1 MRQFLI
7 LVVASLFLAGAAAA
21 QAPAPAVVQVGVLA
35 PRGTEVFESRWAPLR
50 NYLNEAVP
58 QAEFRFVPVTLLSVD
73 ALLENGELHFLITNP
88 GHFVTLESRF
98 PMSALATRRRELPD
112 GREVTEFG
120 SVIFTRADSGIG
132 ALQDVVGHEV
142 IAVDQGAFGG
152 FQMAWREFNAHGID
166 PFADFASLTFAGFPQ
181 DEIVMRVLDGEA
193 DVGVVRSGLLE
204 ALQGEQGLDLAR
216 IHVLNDNASFTHPEM
231 VSTRLY
237 PEWPFVA
244 LASTPA
250 PLRDAVALALL
261 SSQKPGLAERYGLHE
276 RWSAPVTYLA
286 ARELVAAYQLARPG
300 EAGDSRGQPG
310 WIIWAL
316 AFAAAAMVLLWVGR
330 TPGVARPDAPAK
342 TADHDGTEAA
352 PEIDLTPREEE
363 ILALIQEGCSTKE
376 IAQRLD
382 ISPKTVE
389 FHRSNLLK
397 KYGARSSLHLVK
409 VAKATDS

>member
-1 MRQFLI
+1 
-7 LVVASLFLAGAAAA
+7 
-21 QAPAPAVVQVGVLA
+21 
-35 PRGTEVFESRWAPLR
+35 
-50 NYLNEAVP
+50 VP
-58 QAEFRFVPVTLLSVD
+58 QAEFRFVPVTLLSVE
-73 ALLENGELHFLITNP
+73 ALLENGELNFLVTNP

-98 PMSALATRRRELPD
+98 PMSVLATRRRALPD

-120 SVIFTRADSGIG
+120 SVIFARAGAGIG
-132 ALQDVVGHEV
+132 VLQDVVDRDV
-142 IAVDQGAFGG
+142 IAVDQAAFGG

-166 PFADFASLTFAGFPQ
+166 PFSDFASLTFAGFPQ
-181 DEIVMRVLDGEA
+181 DEIVTRVLDGEA

-204 ALQGEQGLDLAR
+204 ALESEQGLDLAR
-216 IHVLNDNASFTHPEM
+216 IHVLNDNASFTHPER

-237 PEWPFVA
+237 PEWPFLA

-261 SSQKPGLAERYGLHE
+261 SSQTPGVAERYGLFE

-286 ARELVAAYQLARPG
+286 ARELVAAYDQARPG
-300 EAGDSRGQPG
+300 ETGETGGQPG
-310 WIIWAL
+310 WIVWTF
-316 AFAAAAMVLLWVGR
+316 AFVAAAIALLWIRRAPV
-330 TPGVARPDAPAK
+330 TDHPVAAADTDAGA
-342 TADHDGTEAA
+342 GAA
-352 PEIDLTPREEE
+352 TGPEIDLTPREEE
-363 ILALIQEGCSTKE
+363 ILVLIQEGFSTKE

-409 VAKATDS
+409 VAKTPET